1 MKTVKEISKI
11 TGISVRTLHY
21 YDEIGLLRPTAKSEA
36 GYRLYD
42 DKALE
47 TLQQILYFREFDIP
61 LKEIKAVMENPALE
75 KNQILRM
82 QRKMLASK
90 KERLERLIASI
101 DEILKGEKKM
111 DFEVFGKS
119 DIETLFEHTLEHLP
133 EAALDAAIKEFGSVD
148 QWRAHYLDKASQE
161 TMQRGYQKL
170 VEWYGSK
177 EAALDAA
184 LAPPDQ
190 ELVQA
195 CQKRLDGVLEKLN
208 EKRKRG
214 CPLDSFEVRESVG
227 EYEFVMKRLYQME
240 AKEGMKQLML
250 SVADSYR
257 HEMVMPKTDA
267 QYGEGAAE
275 FFAQAIESFYRR
287 D

>member
-1 MKTVKEISKI
+1 MKTVKEISEM

-47 TLQQILYFREFDIP
+47 MLQQILFFREFDIP

-75 KNQILRM
+75 KNQILLM

-133 EAALDAAIKEFGSVD
+133 ES
-148 QWRAHYLDKASQE
+148 
-161 TMQRGYQKL
+161 QRGCHQRVRQCGA
-170 VEWYGSK
+170 VESTLYGEGFTGNHAEGVSETGRMVWEQRGGSRCRYGAAK
-177 EAALDAA
+177 PGIGSGLPEASG
-184 LAPPDQ
+184 
-190 ELVQA
+190 
-195 CQKRLDGVLEKLN
+195 RGF
-208 EKRKRG
+208 RKTQR
-214 CPLDSFEVRESVG
+214 
-227 EYEFVMKRLYQME
+227 K
-240 AKEGMKQLML
+240 AKEGLPL
-250 SVADSYR
+250 R
-257 HEMVMPKTDA
+257 
-267 QYGEGAAE
+267 
-275 FFAQAIESFYRR
+275 FL
-287 D
+287 